1 MSHLLGRFYYIVQWV
16 HPKADVDNRWHTNCA
31 PVRLEVSQ
39 CSQICALLELACVF
53 LLVPT
58 S

>member
-1 MSHLLGRFYYIVQWV
+1 MSHLVERFYSIVQWV
-16 HPKADVDNRWHTNCA
+16 RPGADVEYRWHTNCA
-31 PVRLEVSQ
+31 PVSLEVSQ

-53 LLVPT
+53 LPVPT